1 MNCIET
7 NEFVWNMP
15 TYNQRLDVNSSALE
29 TWDDEFEVGNIK
41 KAPSKLV
48 RPPRVADSPVAF
60 ECRVHSIIRVANE
73 HHGDSMFGPHLVG
86 DSDIVI
92 GRVLGIHVNGEYITD
107 EGVSILCVCLQSHI
121 LTILVTQLFDV
132 LKAAPLARLGYHQ
145 YTHINQVWDMKM
157 PFMPDDKVSGN
168 ILSGAVGIAAPP
180 KVEKIY
186 HSEGEEEVERS

>member
-1 MNCIET
+1 MYVLLTVGVCRFVGHQSVYKRRSKDTVINCIET

-29 TWDDEFEVGNIK
+29 TWEDEFEVGNIK

-60 ECRVHSIIRVANE
+60 ECRVHSIVRIANE
-73 HHGDSMFGPHLVG
+73 HHGEAMFGPHLVG

-107 EGVSILCVCLQSHI
+107 EGVSVS
-121 LTILVTQLFDV
+121 
-132 LKAAPLARLGYHQ
+132 RLSPTSTY
-145 YTHINQVWDMKM
+145 
-157 PFMPDDKVSGN
+157 
-168 ILSGAVGIAAPP
+168 
-180 KVEKIY
+180 
-186 HSEGEEEVERS
+186 